1 LSGSSPVNGELKLTL
16 EPDAKPR
23 DVLRSLVEQGVDLE
37 SFSHSVMPLED
48 IFIKVVREGLGLDH
62 GQSGP
67 PTADDLS
74 LAGAGSQGAGR

>member
-1 LSGSSPVNGELKLTL
+1 
-16 EPDAKPR
+16 
-23 DVLRSLVEQGVDLE
+23 VEQGVDLE

-67 PTADDLS
+67 PTADDLA
-74 LAGAGSQGAGR
+74 LHGAGSRGNGR